1 MENQRIKSKKK
12 IIIICIVIIVFISCI
27 AIYKLTAISTDNY
40 LYAHRIGDTRKQVTV
55 TLYSKRDNL
64 NDLES
69 SSLYYYQEFF
79 GIPST
84 LCYYYDDNDTVKEIA
99 YVTYMVDGQ
108 TPEKYKRNAKAIIN
122 YYTKKDNNTKHS
134 EPNIISNEENNYHYE
149 WFSLSGEYVYTF
161 VLNDAQFYMSVKS
174 TKS

>member
-1 MENQRIKSKKK
+1 MKNQSIKNKKK
-12 IIIICIVIIVFISCI
+12 IIIICIVIIIFILGI

-40 LYAHRIGDTRKQVTV
+40 LYAHKIGDNRKQVHIA
-55 TLYSKRDNL
+55 LHSKRDSL

-84 LCYYYDDNDTVKEIA
+84 LCYYYDDNDTVQEIA
-99 YVTYMVDGQ
+99 YIAYMVDGQ

-134 EPNIISNEENNYHYE
+134 EPNIISDEEDNYHYE
-149 WFSLSGEYVYTF
+149 WFSMSGKYVYTF
-161 VLNDAQFYMSVKS
+161 ILNDAQFYMNVKS
-174 TKS
+174 TKL